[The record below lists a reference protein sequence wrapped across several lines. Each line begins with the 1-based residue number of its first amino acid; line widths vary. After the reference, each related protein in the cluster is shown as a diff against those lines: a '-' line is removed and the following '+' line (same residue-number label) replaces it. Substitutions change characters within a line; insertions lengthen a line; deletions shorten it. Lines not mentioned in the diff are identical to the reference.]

1 MQYKIIV
8 DKQSSANPSEEK
20 REYIIDIE
28 ELRFLKDVY
37 DTLVITKD
45 EDYVMRRLSL
55 SEYGVLKVLETPVK
69 EPLQNVNIQLFEG
82 DNYIYIQD
90 MSGNKF
96 YAEYLVKN
104 DFTDMYVTVNQM
116 NSAITQTAG
125 QIELT
130 VNQKLK
136 EYATTEELEGAVT
149 ELNST
154 ITQKADEINVEVSK
168 KVNDEDLTGAN
179 IMLKINGDSSEAQ
192 INADKIN
199 INGAISANGNFKV
212 DTNGN
217 MECTNG
223 KFNGGEVKIQGGTR
237 GEPNIA
243 ILDSENKV
251 SAYLAENSLGI
262 EHNGS
267 ETWAYIEATEN
278 VVSFNMVKDGSS
290 DISMHIDNTDAM
302 ITLLGPSGSS
312 TTIADS
318 YIITPELIQISKEE
332 SKKNFEKLE
341 NGLNIIKQTDI
352 YKYNLKNED
361 DTTKKHIG
369 FVIGD
374 DYNYSKEITS
384 NKNDGVD
391 IYSFVAVCC
400 KAIQEQ
406 QEQIQ
411 ELTEK
416 VKRLEGANEEN

>member
-8 DKQSSANPSEEK
+8 DKQSSVNPSIDK

-55 SEYGVLKVLETPVK
+55 SEYGVLKELDEPIKET
-69 EPLQNVNIQLFEG
+69 LDNVNIQLFEG

-96 YAEYLVKN
+96 YAEYLIKN

-130 VNQKLK
+130 VNQKLT

-149 ELNST
+149 ELNSA

-179 IMLKINGDSSEAQ
+179 IMLKINGDLSEAQ

-199 INGAISANGNFKV
+199 INGAVSANDNFKINT
-212 DTNGN
+212 DGSI
-217 MECTNG
+217 EAKNG
-223 KFNGGEVKIQGGTR
+223 KFIGGKIELNSSSEVNNFTIGDPYDYKKNFTRMNGRSMELYNSSTDVQICLDTSMNQINVSDNVIAGGSSNSVFISSSKIY
-237 GEPNIA
+237 
-243 ILDSENKV
+243 V
-251 SAYLAENSLGI
+251 F
-262 EHNGS
+262 NGS
-267 ETWAYIEATEN
+267 SHTCISGEN
-278 VVSFNMVKDGSS
+278 
-290 DISMHIDNTDAM
+290 
-302 ITLLGPSGSS
+302 IT
-312 TTIADS
+312 
-318 YIITPELIQISKEE
+318 TPILTQTSKEE

-341 NGLNIIKQTDI
+341 NGLDTIKQIDI

-374 DYNYSKEITS
+374 NYNYSKEITS
-384 NKNDGVD
+384 NNNDGVD

-406 QEQIQ
+406 QEQI
-411 ELTEK
+411 EKLTEK
-416 VKRLEGANEEN
+416 VKRLEEANG